1 MDQAL
6 DIGRTRSVL
15 WRPAIL
21 VAIVVWVCAHIAV
34 VALSGGFLP
43 FDRPALSAMPFA
55 IQLAAPSVGMIEIF
69 VLMAIVYWI
78 TRRRIPPD
86 IASRAPANTVAAA
99 EILGVLAYAMA
110 GQAGGWLLGS
120 TAGYR
125 PFSFHIAGTLFGC
138 SVPPSPGEIWTW
150 MAYNLV
156 VFAVFPFVWFRR
168 RYSMTQLNLK
178 SAAPRADLLLILVI
192 MLCESAFELTTF
204 PGLLKLNART
214 IALAAPLAFTVFFFG
229 TVLPTMVLI
238 FAILL
243 PRYLKLTGS
252 PTITVL
258 LGGLTYALMHL
269 VEGWSIFATPRESA
283 LSLIFVFLTYFGPG
297 MFKSFVTLRTGN
309 AWVHAIGYHAIAPH
323 VVVDTPL
330 IAKAFAI
337 W

>member
-1 MDQAL
+1 
-6 DIGRTRSVL
+6 
-15 WRPAIL
+15 
-21 VAIVVWVCAHIAV
+21 VVWVCAHIAV